1 MASTGV
7 SPCIVVGYDG
17 SPSSCAAL
25 KPAVDRV
32 DTGKIFLVHGYDAPA
47 DFQGGE
53 HHDAVL
59 QAHLRR
65 GEKLRAGAS
74 EVETRLADV
83 DHEFELIAGKPAEV
97 LAAVA
102 DTRGAAEII
111 VGTRGFGPIRGNARQ
126 RRPRAVARSEVP
138 RHRHPRR
145 RAGTL
150 AAPGD
155 AIQRERVGG

>member
-1 MASTGV
+1 MAPTGV

-25 KPAVDRV
+25 KLAVDRV
-32 DTGKIFLVHGYDAPA
+32 GTGKIFLVHGYDAPA
-47 DFQGGE
+47 DFWGGE
-53 HHDAVL
+53 HYDAVL

-65 GEKLRAGAS
+65 GEKLLAGAS

-83 DHEFELIAGKPAEV
+83 DHEFELIASQPAEV

-111 VGTRGFGPIRGNARQ
+111 VGTRGFGPIRGMLGS
-126 RRPRAVARSEVP
+126 VAHALLHEAKCPVTAIP
-138 RHRHPRR
+138 DAALAH
-145 RAGTL
+145 L

-155 AIQRERVGG
+155 AIQRERVSG